1 MADEQLVGLVT
12 LHDVD
17 RLLMRA
23 QSEGETSRLLDQ
35 PIAQLCTTD
44 ILFAY
49 PDELLNEAIT
59 RMATRG
65 LHQLPVI
72 TRDAPAQ
79 VVGVLTQ
86 EGITLAKSISRTKE
100 LLRQHRTEAAP
111 IDTGTEPEAA
121 LL

>member
-1 MADEQLVGLVT
+1 
-12 LHDVD
+12 
-17 RLLMRA
+17 
-23 QSEGETSRLLDQ
+23 
-35 PIAQLCTTD
+35 
-44 ILFAY
+44 LFAY
-49 PDELLNEAIT
+49 PDELLNEAIA

-86 EGITLAKSISRTKE
+86 EGITLAKGVFRTKE
-100 LLRQHRTEAAP
+100 LLRLRREDEQLITEAGLLE
-111 IDTGTEPEAA
+111 TGTEPETA